1 MAAPLC
7 WAAIIFIAYS
17 IPGQDL
23 NQFESWDILK
33 LDKLIHFTLFAG
45 FSFLLVNAFI
55 NQRGYRFFHKNA
67 RVIAV
72 ILSIVYG
79 GVLEFVQ
86 GRFFEGRS
94 SDIMDFVA
102 NCIGAFGGLLIYKI
116 ICGRRFNHLQ

>member
-1 MAAPLC
+1 MAVPLC

-23 NQFESWDILK
+23 NQFDSWDILK

-55 NQRGYRFFHKNA
+55 KQKGYRYFHKNA

-86 GRFFEGRS
+86 GRLFEGRS

-102 NCIGAFGGLLIYKI
+102 NCIGAFGGLFIYKI
-116 ICGRRFNHLQ
+116 ICGRRFNHWQ